1 MQNEVTIRVK
11 PNFRWLKIT
20 CLTFVG
26 LLCAPLLAVLV
37 FAYTLPPLDLSG
49 AAERSVVVV
58 DRSGRLLRPFTTA
71 QGRWRL
77 PVEVS
82 NIDER
87 YLKLLI
93 SYEDKRFYSHM
104 GVDALAI
111 MRSGKQWLKNG
122 RITSGGSTLT
132 MQVARLLEPRSE
144 RTLSAKLRQMIRAVQ
159 LEWRYSKTEILSLYL
174 VLAPYG
180 GNIEGLRAASL
191 TYFGK
196 EPKRLSLGEAAL
208 LVALPQAPES
218 RRPDRYTLAA
228 KKARNRVL
236 EQAQNR
242 KLFILED
249 GLTAQAEPVIEE
261 RKAIPNFA
269 PQVAET
275 MRLEQPQTQKHQ
287 LSIDINL
294 QTMLETLARERATAL
309 GPSLSVAIMVA
320 NNATG
325 EVLASVGG
333 ADYFSKQR
341 AGSLDLTRAI
351 RSPGSALKP
360 FIYALAFEEG
370 LAHPE
375 TILEDRPSR
384 YGLYAP
390 ENFDL
395 TFQGSVSARYALQ
408 MSLNVPAVDLLSNY
422 GSQRF
427 LSRLKVAGANIILP
441 DTTAPGLSVGLGGL
455 GITLHDL
462 TQLYVSLARSGDSI
476 NLNLRLNADFKNT
489 NRRLVDPVAAWYVAD
504 ILRGAPPPV
513 NAPVGRFAFKT
524 GTSYGYRD
532 AWAVGF
538 DKKHTVGVW
547 VGRPDGASVPGLVGR
562 VAAAPI
568 LFDAFGRVGI
578 DVEPFAQPLNALV
591 ASNANLPPPLRHTRG
606 DTAKIATINLPN
618 ISSLPSLLKIAYPPD
633 GAMLDIKSLS
643 EGRQDIIIKA
653 QGGVM
658 PLIFLIDGKPVVS
671 SDGRRQVAFTPSS
684 IGFSHILVMD
694 ANGATDS
701 VRVRVQ

>member
-1 MQNEVTIRVK
+1 MQEGSAK
-11 PNFRWLKIT
+11 KLGKNFRWLKII
-20 CLTFVG
+20 CIGFAAFFCV
-26 LLCAPLLAVLV
+26 PLIAVLI
-37 FAYTLPPLDLSG
+37 FAFTLPPLDLSS
-49 AAERSVVVV
+49 ASERSVVVL

-77 PVEVS
+77 PVEIS
-82 NIDER
+82 DIDER

-104 GVDALAI
+104 GVDALAV
-111 MRSGKQWLKNG
+111 MRSGKQLLNNG

-144 RTLSAKLRQMIRAVQ
+144 RTLTAKLRQMVRAVQ

-218 RRPDRYTLAA
+218 RRPDRFMTST
-228 KKARNRVL
+228 KQARNRVV
-236 EQAQNR
+236 AHARNR
-242 KLFILED
+242 QLFTSDDSI
-249 GLTAQAEPVIEE
+249 AAIAEPVIEE

-269 PQVAET
+269 PQVAEA
-275 MRLEQPQTQKHQ
+275 MRLEQPQAQKHQ
-287 LSIDINL
+287 LSLDINL
-294 QTMLETLARERATAL
+294 QTMLETLARERAVVL
-309 GPSLSVAIMVA
+309 GPSLSVAIMVVD
-320 NNATG
+320 NATG
-325 EVLASVGG
+325 EMLASVGG

-395 TFQGSVSARYALQ
+395 TFQGSVSARHALQ

-422 GSQRF
+422 GPQRF
-427 LSRLKVAGANIILP
+427 LSRLKVAGAAILLP
-441 DTTAPGLSVGLGGL
+441 DSTAPGLSVGLGGL
-455 GITLHDL
+455 GISLYDL
-462 TQLYVSLARSGDSI
+462 TQLYVSLARGGDSI
-476 NLNLRLNADFKNT
+476 NLNLRHNADYKNT

-513 NAPVGRFAFKT
+513 NAPMGRFAFKT

-568 LFDAFGRVGI
+568 LFDAFTRVGI
-578 DVEPFAQPLNALV
+578 DPDPFIQPLNALV

-633 GAMLDIKSLS
+633 GAMLDIKSLG
-643 EGRQDIIIKA
+643 EGKHDIIIKA

-658 PLIFLIDGKPVVS
+658 PLTFLVDGKPVAS

>member
-1 MQNEVTIRVK
+1 MQEGSAK
-11 PNFRWLKIT
+11 KQCKNFRWLKII
-20 CLTFVG
+20 CIGFAAF
-26 LLCAPLLAVLV
+26 LCVPLIAVLI
-37 FAYTLPPLDLSG
+37 FAFTLPPLDLSS
-49 AAERSVVVV
+49 ASERSVVVL

-77 PVEVS
+77 PVEIS
-82 NIDER
+82 DIDER

-104 GVDALAI
+104 GVDALAV

-144 RTLSAKLRQMIRAVQ
+144 RTVTAKLRQMIRAVQ

-180 GNIEGLRAASL
+180 GNIEGVRAASL

-208 LVALPQAPES
+208 LVALPQAPEN
-218 RRPDRYTLAA
+218 RRPDRFVTHA
-228 KKARNRVL
+228 KHARNRVI
-236 EQAQNR
+236 AHARNR
-242 KLFILED
+242 HLFTSDDSSAAI
-249 GLTAQAEPVIEE
+249 GEPVIEE

-269 PQVAET
+269 PQVAEA

-287 LSIDINL
+287 LSLDINL
-294 QTMLETLARERATAL
+294 QTMLETLARERALVL
-309 GPSLSVAIMVA
+309 GPSLSVAIMVVD
-320 NNATG
+320 NATG

-395 TFQGSVSARYALQ
+395 TFQGSVSARHALQ
-408 MSLNVPAVDLLSNY
+408 MSLNVPAVDILSNY
-422 GSQRF
+422 GPQRF
-427 LSRLKVAGANIILP
+427 LSRLKVAGAAILLP
-441 DTTAPGLSVGLGGL
+441 DSTAPGLSVGLGGL
-455 GITLHDL
+455 GISLYDL
-462 TQLYVSLARSGDSI
+462 TQLYVSLARGGDSI
-476 NLNLRLNADFKNT
+476 NLNLRLNADYKNT

-513 NAPVGRFAFKT
+513 NAPMGRFAFKT

-538 DKKHTVGVW
+538 DKKHIVGVW

-568 LFDAFGRVGI
+568 LFDAFTRVGI
-578 DVEPFAQPLNALV
+578 DPDPFMQPLNALV

-633 GAMLDIKSLS
+633 GAMLDIKSLG
-643 EGRQDIIIKA
+643 EGKHDIIIKA

-658 PLIFLIDGKPVVS
+658 PLTFLVDGKPVAS

>member
-1 MQNEVTIRVK
+1 MQNEVTLKTK
-11 PNFRWLKIT
+11 PKFRWLKIT
-20 CLTFVG
+20 CTSFFG
-26 LLCAPLLAVLV
+26 LLCISVIGVFIFVL
-37 FAYTLPPLDLSG
+37 TLPPLDLSS
-49 AAERSVVVV
+49 AANRSVVVV
-58 DRSGRLLRPFTTA
+58 DRSGRLLRPFTTV

-77 PVEVS
+77 PVEIPD
-82 NIDER
+82 IDER
-87 YLKLLI
+87 YLKLLL
-93 SYEDKRFYSHM
+93 SYEDKRFYSHF
-104 GVDALAI
+104 GVDGLAV
-111 MRSGKQWLKNG
+111 MRSCKQWLNRG
-122 RITSGGSTLT
+122 RIMSGGSTLT
-132 MQVARLLEPRSE
+132 MQVARLVEPRSE
-144 RTLSAKLRQMIRAVQ
+144 RTLTAKLRQMIRAVQ
-159 LEWRYSKTEILSLYL
+159 LEWRYSKAEILSLYL

-180 GNIEGLRAASL
+180 GNIEGIRAASL

-218 RRPDRYTLAA
+218 RRPDRFTTGA
-228 KKARNRVL
+228 KLARNRVL
-236 EQAQNR
+236 EHAKNRNLFANDDVIAAQ
-242 KLFILED
+242 
-249 GLTAQAEPVIEE
+249 TEPVIEE

-269 PQVAET
+269 PQVAEAV
-275 MRLEQPQTQKHQ
+275 RLEQPQARSHQ
-287 LSIDINL
+287 LSLDMNL
-294 QTMLETLARERATAL
+294 QIMLESLARERAIGL
-309 GPSLSVAIMVA
+309 GLSLSVAIIVA
-320 NNATG
+320 DNATG
-325 EVLASVGG
+325 EILASVGG

-395 TFQGSVSARYALQ
+395 TFQGSVSARHALQ
-408 MSLNVPAVDLLSNY
+408 TSLNVPAVDLLSSY
-422 GSQRF
+422 GPQRF

-462 TQLYVSLARSGDSI
+462 AQLYVSLARGGDSI
-476 NLNLRLNADFKNT
+476 DLNLRLGAVHKNT
-489 NRRLVDPVAAWYVAD
+489 NRRLVDSVAAWYVAD

-513 NAPVGRFAFKT
+513 NAPIGKFAFKT

-538 DKKHTVGVW
+538 DRKHTIAVW
-547 VGRPDGASVPGLVGR
+547 AGRPDGASVPGLVGR
-562 VAAAPI
+562 IAAAPI

-578 DVEPFAQPLNALV
+578 DAEPFTQPANALI
-591 ASNANLPPPLRHTRG
+591 ASNANLPPPLRHSRVETSK
-606 DTAKIATINLPN
+606 TTSANIPN
-618 ISSLPSLLKIAYPPD
+618 ISSLPNQLKIAYPPD
-633 GAMLDIKSLS
+633 GAMLDIKSLG
-643 EGRQDIIIKA
+643 EGKQDIIVKA

-658 PLIFLIDGKPVVS
+658 PLTFLIDGKPVAS
-671 SDGRRQVAFTPSS
+671 SDGRRQAAFLPIS

-701 VRVRVQ
+701 VRVRLQ